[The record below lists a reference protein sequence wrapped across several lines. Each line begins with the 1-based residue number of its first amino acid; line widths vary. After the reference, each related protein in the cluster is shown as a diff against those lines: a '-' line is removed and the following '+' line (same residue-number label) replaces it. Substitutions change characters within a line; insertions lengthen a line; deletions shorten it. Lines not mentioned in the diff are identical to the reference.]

1 MHHNKT
7 RRSTSEMGQYLPKSD
22 VCVSSVHHNNG
33 LISDVAASRFR
44 ADTVAKRFLTLER
57 RILFPHFGGIRNID
71 SQRRSFGFYYC
82 PFLLVERGS
91 GDFCNSIGPKLT
103 CESRSSMS

>member
-1 MHHNKT
+1 M
-7 RRSTSEMGQYLPKSD
+7 SPL
-22 VCVSSVHHNNG
+22 
-33 LISDVAASRFR
+33 L

-91 GDFCNSIGPKLT
+91 GDFCNSIGTKRTSPLRIAAAQKD
-103 CESRSSMS
+103 C

>member
-1 MHHNKT
+1 M
-7 RRSTSEMGQYLPKSD
+7 
-22 VCVSSVHHNNG
+22 
-33 LISDVAASRFR
+33 ASRSLLW
-44 ADTVAKRFLTLER
+44 ADTVTKRFLTLER

-91 GDFCNSIGPKLT
+91 GDFCNSIGHKRTHALQQIGPLFDHLVGAGD
-103 CESRSSMS
+103 ERLRHGEAERFSGP